1 MKKSC
6 LTKIVG
12 VGLLGVFCLPGVVQ
26 AQTWEA
32 AEKGAVKIYKEFGGT
47 VKYSEK
53 IGTAVPGK
61 TGTNFKMSQELNKAI
76 SQASRPANIGAEVS
90 KANIPNKI
98 IVEGAKEFQAPG
110 NTLKSLDQVKNTA
123 NPAQKPAQGFPATQ
137 KITDMGTVGEY
148 YSLHNK
154 PTPQPF
160 TGEMS
165 QKIAT
170 FAARMGRYYQNK
182 LEWEIWN
189 FKETAT
195 KGMSLF
201 ENFPQTLTEQ
211 QWFLDAFL
219 AKQTE
224 EVKLL
229 FRASPFDTTTKAQIA
244 WIAGA
249 GELDYKTASVEEIE
263 NLFNKASEKVTHY
276 QNLLAESYDVDPRAE
291 VALEFVAG
299 DYRLSLTQLEDLIRT
314 VDLRTERIEHFTES
328 GLDVLLREAAQEV
341 TIDANLRKAIAAQA
355 LKNWEKAN
363 NYTKVQVFQVFNSHQ
378 IAVLSEVIDR
388 AHLDFVQS
396 EKLFT
401 YAANAIKRWDRSGS
415 SIYTLFKMMEDGALR
430 GTPLYGEDA
439 LEIAQS
445 VFKAW

>member
-90 KANIPNKI
+90 KANLPNKI

-123 NPAQKPAQGFPATQ
+123 NPVQKPAQGFTATQ

-189 FKETAT
+189 FKETAA
-195 KGMSLF
+195 KEMSFF
-201 ENFPQTLTEQ
+201 EDFPKTVAEQ
-211 QWFLDAFL
+211 QAHLERFLN
-219 AKQTE
+219 KQTE

-229 FRASPFDTTTKAQIA
+229 FSNSSFDTTTKAQIA
-244 WIAGA
+244 WIAGD
-249 GELDYKTASVEEIE
+249 GERAYKKASVEEIE
-263 NLFNKASEKVTHY
+263 NLFHKAYSKVTDY
-276 QNLLAESYDVDPRAE
+276 QNLLAESYAVDLRAE

-299 DYRLSLTQLEDLIRT
+299 EYQLSLTQLEDLIRAI
-314 VDLRTERIEHFTES
+314 DLRTEKISHLTELE
-328 GLDVLLREAAQEV
+328 LD
-341 TIDANLRKAIAAQA
+341 TSLRKKAQNITIAAQLSQTRAARA
-355 LKNWEKAN
+355 LDFWEESSN
-363 NYTKVQVFQVFNSHQ
+363 FTRNQVFNFHQ
-378 IAVLSEVIDR
+378 ISVLREVIDR
-388 AHLDFVQS
+388 AHLNLLQS
-396 EKLFT
+396 EQLVT
-401 YAANAIKRWDRSGS
+401 YAANAITRWDPDGS
-415 SIYTLFKMMEDGALR
+415 SIDTLFKMMEDGALR
-430 GTPLYGEDA
+430 GTPLYEEDA